1 MWTAEHIQKPFFRR
15 SSDWA
20 AVQSGWTTS
29 WLSWW
34 ERPSERQMTD
44 AGGAL
49 FCWSEIK
56 FQVALFGVLKLSC
69 WRIIISDRYV
79 PEIHETEFFEV
90 NFSLLIDLALRLCNF
105 IEIWIELH
113 CLIVLRSSRSNLDL
127 WTVSGILFSYRWTI
141 ISSAENMKSNSL
153 PISFLTVP
161 CRQISQHVSLQVSLT
176 SHDHHY
182 PSFPHQ
188 HECLLPQYP
197 RLFPIDS
204 CSLRVPISK
213 RKYLGSGVLIYMMMQ
228 NSPHLGDDDEPW

>member
-56 FQVALFGVLKLSC
+56 FLVALFGVLKLSC

-153 PISFLTVP
+153 PISFLT
-161 CRQISQHVSLQVSLT
+161 S
-176 SHDHHY
+176 
-182 PSFPHQ
+182 PSMY
-188 HECLLPQYP
+188 L
-197 RLFPIDS
+197 
-204 CSLRVPISK
+204 SK
-213 RKYLGSGVLIYMMMQ
+213 RASRVTITIIQAFLTNTNVYCPSILACFQLIHVVYVYLSVKRSLWVQ
-228 NSPHLGDDDEPW
+228 AF